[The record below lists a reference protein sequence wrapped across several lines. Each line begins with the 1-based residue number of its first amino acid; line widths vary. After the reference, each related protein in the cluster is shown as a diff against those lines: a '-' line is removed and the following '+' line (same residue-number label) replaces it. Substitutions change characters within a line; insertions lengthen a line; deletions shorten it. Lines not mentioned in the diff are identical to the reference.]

1 MKPKTCIVLSV
12 LAVVLRALALIAV
25 LMLTVLQE
33 PVKRF
38 FGVNEEIAAIRTVPW
53 SAIVQA
59 LIWLVLS
66 LVILLVLRKR
76 PGRGGTIA
84 LTVVS
89 AVLYVIF
96 GIVVSGV
103 LQIGV
108 TQAIALQGAE
118 ELASSSALSGALGM
132 VTPILS
138 TPASILSLLALG
150 GACGKDLRVQNTA
163 E

>member
-12 LAVVLRALALIAV
+12 LAVVLRALALIAI
-25 LMLTVLQE
+25 LTLTVLQE
-33 PVKRF
+33 PVKRL

-59 LIWLVLS
+59 LIWLILAA
-66 LVILLVLRKR
+66 VILLILRKR

-84 LTVVS
+84 LTIVSTLLYAFLGVV
-89 AVLYVIF
+89 A
-96 GIVVSGV
+96 SGL
-103 LQIGV
+103 LQIVV
-108 TQAIALQGAE
+108 TQAVARQGAE
-118 ELASSSALSGALGM
+118 AMASNAALSNALAM

-138 TPASILSLLALG
+138 TPASILSILALG
-150 GACGKDLRVQNTA
+150 GACGRDFRAQDTT